1 MLDRGV
7 TIAASIAVLTA
18 DAQRCRA
25 GRFLFYGISM
35 SDFQFLGNPMFIKT

>member
-7 TIAASIAVLTA
+7 TFAASIAVLTA

-25 GRFLFYGISM
+25 GRFLFSHV
-35 SDFQFLGNPMFIKT
+35 SVLGVFDKQH